1 MLYLIFKYAVT
12 SALVVLISE
21 IARRNDRLGA
31 LIASLPLVTILTLLW
46 LQFEKTEPEK
56 ISNHAYYTFWFVIP
70 TLPMFLVFPKLH
82 STFGFWSALGSSLVL
97 TVLLFIS
104 FNYVLEKFG
113 IKLI

>member
-1 MLYLIFKYAVT
+1 MFYLIVKYAVT

-31 LIASLPLVTILTLLW
+31 LVASLPLVTILTLLW
-46 LQFEKTEPEK
+46 LQFEKTDPEK

-70 TLPMFLVFPKLH
+70 TLPMFLVFPKLY
-82 STFGFWSALGSSLVL
+82 STFGFWSALGSCMLL
-97 TVLLFIS
+97 TFVLFIS
-104 FNYVLEKFG
+104 FNYILEKYG

>member
-1 MLYLIFKYAVT
+1 MLYLILKYTVT

-46 LQFEKTEPEK
+46 LQFEKTDSEK

-70 TLPMFLVFPKLH
+70 TLPMFLIFPKLY
-82 STFGFWSALGSSLVL
+82 STFGFWSALGSCVIL